1 MSKLPAIFL
10 NQDFF
15 NKPRNRQ
22 WIMEHGAQALIVLQ
36 MVWLASSQEKECK
49 IKKETCVF
57 ISYPFML
64 TREDVLRILESA
76 VEVGLLESEDDY
88 YYNSQIRE
96 DYENFQKKHN
106 NYKKAREERERNKEE
121 SSEDS
126 GRIQGESTNNSSR
139 IVLNTDIDTE
149 ADIKIKK
156 EKPKPEVLVFPEK
169 LDNEPCRN
177 AWNSWLEHKKSRGE
191 RYKSVQS
198 QQQKLKEWA
207 EKPEEFIE
215 AINFSMGNNWAGIFP
230 KREEKQQINAPNP
243 QRKLSPTELS
253 IQAAQRIMQRIENSK
268 IGALDE
274 K

>member
-1 MSKLPAIFL
+1 
-10 NQDFF
+10 
-15 NKPRNRQ
+15 
-22 WIMEHGAQALIVLQ
+22 MEHGAQALIVLQ

-64 TREDVLRILESA
+64 TRDQILEILESA
-76 VEVGLLESEDDY
+76 VQVGLLESDGEY

-126 GRIQGESTNNSSR
+126 GRIQDESTNNSSR

-207 EKPEEFIE
+207 EAPDEFIA
-215 AINFSMGNNWAGIFP
+215 AINFSMGNNWAGIFA
-230 KREEKQQINAPNP
+230 KRDGKYANAQDP

-268 IGALDE
+268 IGAVDE